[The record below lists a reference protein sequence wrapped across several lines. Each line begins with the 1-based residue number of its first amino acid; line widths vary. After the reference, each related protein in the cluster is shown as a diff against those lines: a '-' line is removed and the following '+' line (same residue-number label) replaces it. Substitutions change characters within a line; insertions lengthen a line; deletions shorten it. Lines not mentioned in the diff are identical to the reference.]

1 LARGGDW
8 KQTAGCAIATKP
20 SLSNRGVDLPRAALK
35 LFLFANCTGTRDWL
49 HACFNTNAEAVMSH
63 WRKRN
68 PSAGPFSALLAR
80 LSIALI
86 AIFGVL
92 LMLSLH
98 GHA

>member
-1 LARGGDW
+1 
-8 KQTAGCAIATKP
+8 
-20 SLSNRGVDLPRAALK
+20 
-35 LFLFANCTGTRDWL
+35 
-49 HACFNTNAEAVMSH
+49 MSH

-68 PSAGPFSALLAR
+68 PSAGPFSALFAR
-80 LSIALI
+80 FSIALI